1 MGTEHRTT
9 CWMSPLIKGTD
20 AERAE
25 LRQKITSAIRS
36 CHGNLERSAEMLGVN
51 IATLRRYVDR
61 LGLGGL
67 VEQQRGTLGAQVART
82 RMRRAVGALGGRP
95 RKSP

>member
-1 MGTEHRTT
+1 MSDEHKTS

-25 LRQKITSAIRS
+25 LKRAITVALRS
-36 CHGNLERSAEMLGVN
+36 HHGNLERSAEFLKVSVE
-51 IATLRRYVDR
+51 TLRRYVDR
-61 LGLGGL
+61 LGLGAF
-67 VEQQRGTLGAQVART
+67 VEQQRGTLGAKIART

-95 RKSP
+95 RKAP